1 MRWATAHCTVLTSQT
16 LKKRQRGQEREGGRG
31 TLSVLEMIGLAD
43 AQDLN
48 FTGPAG
54 KCH

>member
-1 MRWATAHCTVLTSQT
+1 MRWATAHCRVRASQT
-16 LKKRQRGQEREGGRG
+16 LKERQRGQEREGGREM
-31 TLSVLEMIGLAD
+31 LSVLEMTGLAD

-48 FTGPAG
+48 LTGPAG